1 MRQAKTRQ
9 KISNHQICRGGLLTA
24 RPFRGSA
31 KSLKTGGHNRAPLQA
46 HETIFPLF
54 CLLSIRLGTRRLN
67 RAERQQTSQ
76 PLIRSDAILRSSNML
91 RPPRRFRTLSAPKR
105 KAWILNRLMS
115 EVAAEGRQPCYD
127 TFWLQGPLHCFV
139 AKACRRR
146 SNRRKSRKPRP
157 FDDFQKL
164 QRQYALKM
172 FELAK

>member
-91 RPPRRFRTLSAPKR
+91 RPRRRFRTLSALMCPKLRLKGDNHATTRSGCRDRYTVLLPKR
-105 KAWILNRLMS
+105 AGGAATGEKAGS
-115 EVAAEGRQPCYD
+115 HV
-127 TFWLQGPLHCFV
+127 
-139 AKACRRR
+139 R
-146 SNRRKSRKPRP
+146 SMTSRNSNANT
-157 FDDFQKL
+157 L
-164 QRQYALKM
+164 
-172 FELAK
+172 